1 MNFTDKTGILGT
13 LWLEFKED
21 EQFEAFVDYNDLGLP
36 MAYCLAQGLIKELTP
51 LGEQYI
57 EETLGMLF
65 DLLEITE
72 EEIDVLPDQ
81 NLGAI
86 LLFAYNKKQAKE
98 GTAE

>member
-98 GTAE
+98 ATPE